1 MKTLEEHN
9 ALQRAKWDSWHGAQK
24 DLQRAPS
31 GIQCPQ
37 CKTELRMDMSLTLTS
52 NPPKRRVF
60 CENCYYTGTVL
71 A

>member
-9 ALQRAKWDSWHGAQK
+9 ALQRAKWDSWHEM
-24 DLQRAPS
+24 QRDVHRKPS
-31 GIQCPQ
+31 GIQCPK
-37 CKTELRMDMSLTLTS
+37 CKVELRMDMSVTLTS

-60 CENCYYTGTVL
+60 CENCDYSGAVL